1 MQVSIR
7 VKRYDPELTEN
18 KSWWQDY
25 KLGIHAN
32 ATILDAL
39 IKIREEVDGGL
50 ALRCACRA
58 SICGSCGMRVNG
70 RARLV
75 CKTRLEEIIQKDG
88 ELNIEPLANHSV
100 IRDLVVSVDSFFSKI
115 KEITPYLTPKAEPV
129 TGEFIA
135 SNESMENLLK
145 SMNCIMCGVCVSD
158 CTVLEVDKKFIGP
171 AALAKAWRFVEDPRD
186 DEKSQRISYL
196 NDTEGGIWDCTRCM
210 QCVEVCPKDVAPM
223 DRIMEMRET
232 AIRLGHKN
240 SPGYRHSETFYRSV
254 KKHGRL
260 DETLLAISSA
270 GWTNIPRLIDLIPI
284 GFKALI
290 RGKLPPIIPH
300 KAEKKEAIKN
310 IYVKVEKEDE

>member
-1 MQVSIR
+1 MQVSMR
-7 VKRYDPELTEN
+7 VKRYDPELKEN

-39 IKIREEVDGGL
+39 IKIREEVDGSL

-115 KEITPYLTPKAEPV
+115 KEITPNLAPKSEPV

-171 AALAKAWRFVEDPRD
+171 AALAKA
-186 DEKSQRISYL
+186 YL

-240 SPGYRHSETFYRSV
+240 SPGYRHSETFYSSV
-254 KKHGRL
+254 KIHGRL

-284 GFKALI
+284 GFKALV
-290 RGKLPPIIPH
+290 RGKLPPIIPL